1 MGRGG
6 SVEGACLRGSPP
18 RRAHVVAKPLKRA
31 GRPLTSGR
39 CVHCCGE
46 RVQGTCAVVRPRL
59 KQAEEDEAKAK
70 AQAAKLECGAR

>member
-1 MGRGG
+1 M
-6 SVEGACLRGSPP
+6 
-18 RRAHVVAKPLKRA
+18 
-31 GRPLTSGR
+31 
-39 CVHCCGE
+39 HCCGE